1 MPKIK
6 TETMLSAQDAA
17 CLLGYDYQTLRCI
30 IQQNELPPFLQQ
42 FCKAVKSSLDR
53 ECYTYML
60 PKYWVCMYA
69 GINPDLPTEEII
81 KQIKAGKPPHI
92 NASDVMVGVAMKIQ
106 ERK

>member
-1 MPKIK
+1 
-6 TETMLSAQDAA
+6 
-17 CLLGYDYQTLRCI
+17 
-30 IQQNELPPFLQQ
+30 
-42 FCKAVKSSLDR
+42 
-53 ECYTYML
+53 ML